1 MMVLPD
7 RIELSTSPL
16 PMECS
21 TTELRQRAPD
31 TGLGQKGRYKAADP
45 CHKAPARAS
54 AGSARGPCGFLKK
67 GRNQPGAIPACF
79 SRPSC
84 GPILFPISSPSAA
97 SALMGRN
104 MTLEFDPFA
113 SLIEPDEIDAL
124 ELPAAPA

>member
-1 MMVLPD
+1 LPQG
-7 RIELSTSPL
+7 P
-16 PMECS
+16 
-21 TTELRQRAPD
+21 RARKRG
-31 TGLGQKGRYKAADP
+31 TR
-45 CHKAPARAS
+45 ARA
-54 AGSARGPCGFLKK
+54 CGFLKK

-124 ELPAAPA
+124 ELPAAPAHVFRPSVSLQFIPTGRR